1 MFNDMFLKTFIC
13 VCLYITFL
21 TGGITIIEDV
31 AMTGRTSWKRAIQVI
46 VFYLLFVIAM
56 LIPLEEYCAP
66 QDSEEPEKQVEVEV
80 FSIQPKIENR
90 DTTYVI
96 KYRTK

>member
-1 MFNDMFLKTFIC
+1 MFLKTFIC
-13 VCLYITFL
+13 VCLYIAFL

-31 AMTGRTSWKRAIQVI
+31 SMTGKISWNRVI
-46 VFYLLFVIAM
+46 LTIVYLLLFVIAM

-66 QDSEEPEKQVEVEV
+66 QGKQEPEKEMEVEV
-80 FSIQPKIENR
+80 FSIHPKIENG
-90 DTTYVI
+90 DTTYII

>member
-1 MFNDMFLKTFIC
+1 MFLKTFIC
-13 VCLYITFL
+13 VCLYIAFL

-31 AMTGRTSWKRAIQVI
+31 VMTGRTSWNRAILTI
-46 VFYLLFVIAM
+46 VYLLLFVIA
-56 LIPLEEYCAP
+56 LYIPAEKYCPP
-66 QDSEEPEKQVEVEV
+66 QDSEESEKEMEV
-80 FSIQPKIENR
+80 FSIQPKIENG

>member
-1 MFNDMFLKTFIC
+1 MFLKTFIC
-13 VCLYITFL
+13 VCLYIAFL

-31 AMTGRTSWKRAIQVI
+31 VMTGRTSWNRVI
-46 VFYLLFVIAM
+46 LTIVYLLLFVIAM

-66 QDSEEPEKQVEVEV
+66 QGKQEPEKKMEVEV
-80 FSIQPKIENR
+80 FSIQPKIENG
-90 DTTYVI
+90 DTTYII

>member
-1 MFNDMFLKTFIC
+1 MFLKIFIC
-13 VCLYITFL
+13 VCLYIAFL

-31 AMTGRTSWKRAIQVI
+31 VITGRTSWNRVI
-46 VFYLLFVIAM
+46 LTIVYLLLFVIAM

-66 QDSEEPEKQVEVEV
+66 QGKQDPEKKMEVEV
-80 FSIQPKIENR
+80 FSIHPKIENG
-90 DTTYVI
+90 DTTYII